1 MKKISIFLAVLA
13 LISLQ
18 SQAQKKSEMNKT
30 SASEPA
36 TTIRIN
42 HLALYVAD
50 LNAST
55 SFYQNIIGLKTIPEP
70 FKDGKHTWFSI
81 GDKAHLHLIA
91 GRVDEPVPT
100 KNTHLCFSTSKFDDL
115 ISKLKDKQIAFEDWA
130 GTSGGITKRVDGIRQ
145 IWFRDPDGYWIEVND
160 DH

>member
-1 MKKISIFLAVLA
+1 MFLAVLA
-13 LISLQ
+13 LTALQ
-18 SQAQKKSEMNKT
+18 SQAQKKSDMSKT
-30 SASEPA
+30 SEA
-36 TTIRIN
+36 TGQAATIRVN
-42 HLALYVAD
+42 HLALYVSD
-50 LNAST
+50 LNTST
-55 SFYQNIIGLKTIPEP
+55 SFYQNIVGLKTIPEP

-115 ISKLKDKQIAFEDWA
+115 IRKLTDKQIAFEDWG
-130 GTSGGITKRVDGIRQ
+130 GTTGGITKRVDGIRQ